1 MRGCARFCATAHY
14 GNDRAL
20 RVCSVVADMR
30 GHAGEVRYRAYS
42 GRPIVVAMRDRA
54 RFCATAQKKQQIKR
68 RIPITQRK
76 CATARFLGTLSLSQ
90 CAVAHVSALAHSD
103 NNRALR
109 FKI

>member
-42 GRPIVVAMRDRA
+42 GRPIVVAMRHRA
-54 RFCATAQKKQQIKR
+54 RFCATAQKKKQIKR
-68 RIPITQRK
+68 RIPV
-76 CATARFLGTLSLSQ
+76 LSNFQKPSISNFYQKKLE
-90 CAVAHVSALAHSD
+90 
-103 NNRALR
+103 
-109 FKI
+109 I